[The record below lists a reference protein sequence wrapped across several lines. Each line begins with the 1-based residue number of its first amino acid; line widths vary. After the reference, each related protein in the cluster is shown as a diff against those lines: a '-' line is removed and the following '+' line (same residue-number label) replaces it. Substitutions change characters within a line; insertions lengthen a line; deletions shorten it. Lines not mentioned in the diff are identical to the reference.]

1 MDPIA
6 GATID
11 DEALLPELPDLAVRE
26 VVACGRVEAADGAHE
41 NELADPAVGVRIEG
55 CVDGARRSAH
65 EDQALETKVLVKTI
79 HGCLDIADLAAHQL
93 VLELSFGG
101 RRSGEGE
108 AQASCL
114 VKEGKAYAVASQ
126 DYDCLLFGAPRLI
139 QNLTMARKRKTI
151 SGFVE
156 IFPSMIELEKVLNSL
171 QITHE
176 QLICLGILVG
186 TDYNPGG
193 IKGIGQKKALDIVTR
208 YKQPPIIFKQFP
220 DADFDWQEIF
230 QLFKK
235 PDIDKNAEIQFPKIN
250 EVKIKEILMSH
261 DFSEERIE
269 NQLKKLKEIKQKGAQ
284 KTLFG

>member
-1 MDPIA
+1 LYNFVSHLS
-6 GATID
+6 GLFYRNVS
-11 DEALLPELPDLAVRE
+11 LLSEGIKLVYVFDGKPPELKFKTRE
-26 VVACGRVEAADGAHE
+26 A
-41 NELADPAVGVRIEG
+41 RIEIKEN
-55 CVDGARRSAH
+55 AREKFEQAKQAEDYSAMKKYSQQMTKINK
-65 EDQALETKVLVKTI
+65 EIIDESIELLEAMGIAVVK
-79 HGCLDIADLAAHQL
+79 AP
-93 VLELSFGG
+93 
-101 RRSGEGE
+101 GEGE
-108 AQASCL
+108 AQASYL
-114 VKEGKAYAVASQ
+114 SQHKDFYAVASQ